1 MNWSAFFSGA
11 PQGFQQGMQAAQ
23 KYGQDQKMNPLLVQ
37 QQQQQ
42 NQQSQAMNP
51 LLLAHQGLQNQGMQQ
66 NISQGGQNFA
76 REGSAYDAFVR
87 QYGGQGSVQGER
99 LPPQSGWEVLSP
111 SQWGQGGQ
119 GAQGGQ
125 PPQGT
130 PPGAYP
136 INPQQGQNS
145 NIFSQMGAPSVQGPQ
160 FQNNAQPQNYMGGGG
175 PMAAPFMGW
184 GNPSQYRGGMQ

>member
-23 KYGQDQKMNPLLVQ
+23 KYGQNQQMNPLLVQ

-76 REGSAYDAFVR
+76 REGNAYDAFVR
-87 QYGGQGSVQGER
+87 QYG
-99 LPPQSGWEVLSP
+99 
-111 SQWGQGGQ
+111 GQGGQ

-175 PMAAPFMGW
+175 PMTAPYMGW
-184 GNPSQYRGGMQ
+184 GDPSQYRGGVQ